1 MSFGTTI
8 FFSDARTGE
17 PETAEPPLDREAAS
31 GSSPWGTG
39 PEEVAAGTISL
50 SWRGNPPGPILPRDA
65 VGGPRA
71 RWDHPRLDG
80 ARGPLQ
86 RDGPEHAQ
94 SCHSRPSSVT
104 RSLHFSYF
112 VSQPLVR
119 PSSISQTYLR
129 YFLIFPG
136 CRQPL
141 RSTQTWQKSSGTLPS
156 PPRQAK
162 QMGGY
167 RSQTSPEGR
176 VSEGLTGWFLLE
188 FDAEDI
194 VVSFHL
200 C

>member
-1 MSFGTTI
+1 MLAQVSLRRQSLPWTERPLLAPVPGGQVPRRWQLAPSPCPGVATH
-8 FFSDARTGE
+8 
-17 PETAEPPLDREAAS
+17 LDR
-31 GSSPWGTG
+31 
-39 PEEVAAGTISL
+39 I
-50 SWRGNPPGPILPRDA
+50 RPRDA

-86 RDGPEHAQ
+86 KDGPEHAQ